1 MTLSVGLPCA
11 EDWNNMQQLPGG
23 QRFCAHCAHTVVDF
37 SNATDAE
44 IIAAFRDSAGK
55 VCGRFR
61 NDQLDRPLSA
71 AVPVSDKWRY
81 FKIMAAAGMLAVSQA
96 PLVHAQDVVARP
108 DTTEQTTAANAVAAP
123 VPLPPDTLMISGV
136 VRDEKGNPVEYAT
149 VFLLENEDVMTFSD
163 ENGQFELTI
172 PEQLKGQA
180 VTLLIEYGIYSTQQ
194 FKINPV
200 QLPWHR
206 EINLVVSIEMDGYTY
221 TVGGAS
227 PLFDYSVN
235 PLATYSHAKA
245 RAKRN
250 LANRLTSGITGR
262 VTGADNQPLN
272 NARIQVVNTRLD
284 ISASVNS
291 KGQFIL
297 AVPDSYTKNYCKL
310 VIKCEG
316 YAPVKKWVNLAKA
329 PEMLEVRMVPQQ

>member
-1 MTLSVGLPCA
+1 MALSVGLPCA

-71 AVPVSDKWRY
+71 AVPASDKWRY
-81 FKIMAAAGMLAVSQA
+81 FKIMAAAGMLAVSQV
-96 PLVHAQDVVARP
+96 PLVHAQDMIRP
-108 DTTEQTTAANAVAAP
+108 DTTEQAIAANAVAAP
-123 VPLPPDTLMISGV
+123 VPLRPDSLTISGMV
-136 VRDEKGNPVEYAT
+136 KDEQDNPVEYAT
-149 VFLLENEDVMTFSD
+149 IFLLENEDVMTFSD

-180 VTLLIEYGIYSTQQ
+180 VHLAVTFSSDHEMVTLPIE
-194 FKINPV
+194 PHE
-200 QLPWHR
+200 LPW
-206 EINLVVSIEMDGYTY
+206 NKVVRLELADYIMGAVVIVDGSDRI
-221 TVGGAS
+221 GQSFA
-227 PLFDYSVN
+227 N
-235 PLATYSHAKA
+235 KKERILAA
-245 RAKRN
+245 RR
-250 LANRLTSGITGR
+250 TFGITGR
-262 VTGADNQPLN
+262 VTGADNQPLH

-284 ISASVNS
+284 INTSANS

-297 AVPDSYTKNYCKL
+297 AVPDSYTKNYCRL
-310 VIKCEG
+310 LIQCEG
-316 YAPVKKWVNLAKA
+316 YAPVRKWVNLAKA
-329 PEMLEVRMVPQQ
+329 PEMLDVRMVPQQ